1 MYGEP
6 HDTPTIIEKLRY
18 EVLHQDP
25 EESKEENKFDTV
37 DDKVLSSI
45 QLKSEAYSPI
55 KMDIPTNSFKVTG
68 SFGGGK
74 KKGSPKNL
82 SPGKSDLQTS
92 ARRNDVMRKSNQTV
106 PGARWVG
113 TFSTLK

>member
-6 HDTPTIIEKLRY
+6 HDTPTIIQKLTKSRQTSDISQ
-18 EVLHQDP
+18 EVPHQDP
-25 EESKEENKFDTV
+25 EELKEQNKFDTI

-45 QLKSEAYSPI
+45 QHQSEAYSPI
-55 KMDIPTNSFKVTG
+55 KMDIPTNPFEATG

-92 ARRNDVMRKSNQTV
+92 ASRNDVMRKSN
-106 PGARWVG
+106 
-113 TFSTLK
+113 